1 LYCIAPVAFHFSG
14 IISILLNKP
23 GVLSMFHPKYLMRAA
38 GAVCLAILL
47 SGCVV
52 EPAWGPYYHH
62 PHWGY

>member
-1 LYCIAPVAFHFSG
+1 
-14 IISILLNKP
+14 
-23 GVLSMFHPKYLMRAA
+23 MFRSKYLVQAA

-62 PHWGY
+62 PHYWGY